1 MGTTHIR
8 EGEYADALAR
18 FLEIGGQFYP
28 ARHPQGSNTIVCGNR
43 TEIFWRKD
51 SPLRIQL
58 MQAAR
63 LFGYESEEITASK
76 LCRRILSDAVGL
88 DTEGTYFSKHFQSMA
103 RDGSHWHYTYVEPG
117 YHPYLIEFD
126 LKSAYFTS
134 LFHGKS
140 LLYHERGGF
149 QDDGGAL
156 ENLKQLNSL
165 IPKWLRLTILGVIAA
180 HKMQFYRL
188 SKDAEGQP
196 NLVLSSIPKIQY
208 GAAFNAAH
216 KAISRTYQCM
226 KRIHEI
232 GGEHI
237 KRIHTDSFALCP
249 DVPPEKEREIF
260 RFLEDNAYFVSVKGA
275 GTSHFLDLN
284 SGLIGN
290 KVIGSRDQVL
300 TELREKEIRI
310 PRAML
315 SEGELSRWSR
325 RVSEEFLLTQSNP
338 LRKAALPPDPVEQM
352 SLL

>member
-1 MGTTHIR
+1 MGTTVIH

-43 TEIFWRKD
+43 TEIFWKKD

-58 MQAAR
+58 LQAAR
-63 LFGYESEEITASK
+63 MFGYDSEDITASK
-76 LCRRILSDAVGL
+76 LCRKILSEVVKL
-88 DTEGTYFSKHFQSMA
+88 DTEKTYFSKHFQSMA
-103 RDGSHWHYTYVEPG
+103 RDGGHWHYTHIETG
-117 YHPYLIEFD
+117 YHPFLIEFD

-156 ENLKQLNSL
+156 ENLRQLNPL
-165 IPKWLRLTILGVIAA
+165 IPKWLRLTLLGVIAA
-180 HKMQFYRL
+180 HKMQFYKL
-188 SKDAEGQP
+188 NKDKP
-196 NLVLSSIPKIQY
+196 NEPELTLCSIPKIQY

-216 KAISRTYQCM
+216 KAINRTHQCM
-226 KRIHEI
+226 RKIHEI
-232 GGEHI
+232 GGEYI
-237 KRIHTDSFALCP
+237 KRIHTDSFAVTP
-249 DVPPEKEREIF
+249 DLPYAAERRIF
-260 RFLEDNAYFVSVKGA
+260 QFLSDNDYHFSVKGV
-275 GTSHFLDLN
+275 GSSHFLDLN

-290 KVIGSRDQVL
+290 KVIGSREQVI
-300 TELREKEIRI
+300 TELRENQIKVPKVMISPDEF
-310 PRAML
+310 
-315 SEGELSRWSR
+315 ERWKK

-338 LRKAALPPDPVEQM
+338 LKKAAMPADPVEQM